1 MSQTHIPARDGNG
14 GNSGRSTSTSNSD
27 TGGEAVAGMTALS
40 PAAAR
45 QLESAQR
52 RARRTNIIFGAVA
65 KFCGFF
71 ILALLAAVAVFLLIR
86 GLPAFFGDKE
96 TVSSTIA
103 SFAGGETGSFWGF
116 VSPLIFG
123 TALTAVLALLLAV
136 PISIGIALFIAFY
149 CPKRFSGFV
158 SSVVDLLA
166 AIPSVIY
173 GLWGGLV
180 LVPSVFGAADTVSKA
195 LGWIPLF
202 SGPASNPPRTV
213 GTVAIVLAVMVIPII
228 TSISRDLFRQTP
240 TLLQEAA
247 LGLGA
252 TRWEMIRLAVL
263 PFAKSGVVSAAMLGL
278 GRALGETMAVLMI
291 LSPGRSF
298 SFNLFKASQNQT
310 IAANIAAQ
318 FPEADDM
325 GVSVLIATGLVLFV
339 ITFLV
344 NFAAR
349 KIAARQPGQKGF
361 FAKLLTRRRA
371 ASASA
376 SSASGVGSAGATDA
390 VGAAGSEISATA
402 VHPSAEAAVTSITR
416 SSARGRHRLDV
427 AMRVLIYLSL
437 LVAVIPLVSVLWT
450 VVAGGVSQFNWY
462 FLTHNMKGV
471 IGGLYPYGGIL
482 HAMIGTLEITGG
494 AMLISIPIGI
504 MTSVWLVEYAQGT
517 KPHAVVSFLVD
528 VMSGIPSIVAGL
540 FAYSVFAILFGPGT
554 VNGFVGSIA
563 LSILMLP
570 TVIRT
575 CEEMLL
581 IVPGDL
587 REAAY
592 GLGVTK
598 ARTIWRIVLPT
609 ALPGIVS
616 GVILAIARVIGETA
630 PLLIAAGV
638 ITGTNANLFS
648 GRMMTLPVYVYD
660 EYSQGLAQCS
670 TQSLALDP
678 PCNPQIHMERAWSAA
693 LALIILVLVL
703 TIIGRLITRISSKRL
718 GK

>member
-1 MSQTHIPARDGNG
+1 MTQMTKIPAGE
-14 GNSGRSTSTSNSD
+14 SSSAVSTS
-27 TGGEAVAGMTALS
+27 MLS
-40 PAAAR
+40 
-45 QLESAQR
+45 EHR
-52 RARRTNIIFGAVA
+52 RARRANIVFGAVA

-71 ILALLAAVAVFLLIR
+71 ILALLAAVAIFLLLR
-86 GLPAFFGDKE
+86 GLPAFFGDSASVK
-96 TVSSTIA
+96 STIA
-103 SFAGGETGSFWGF
+103 AFTGGEVDNFWGF

-123 TALTAVLALLLAV
+123 TALTAFLALLLAV
-136 PISIGIALFIAFY
+136 PISIGIALFITFY
-149 CPKRFSGFV
+149 CPQRFSGFV
-158 SSVVDLLA
+158 SSIVDLLA

-180 LVPSVFGAADTVSKA
+180 LVPSVFGAADAVSKVF
-195 LGWIPLF
+195 GWIPLF
-202 SGPASNPPRTV
+202 SGPAANPPRTV
-213 GTVAIVLAVMVIPII
+213 GTVSIVLAVMVVPII
-228 TSISRDLFRQTP
+228 TSVSRDLFKQTP
-240 TLLQEAA
+240 VLLQEAA

-349 KIAARQPGQKGF
+349 RISTHKPGQKGF
-361 FAKLLTRRRA
+361 FTTLRAK
-371 ASASA
+371 A
-376 SSASGVGSAGATDA
+376 SSRRSRGAGQAENVT
-390 VGAAGSEISATA
+390 VPQTEEAAGE
-402 VHPSAEAAVTSITR
+402 HPSLESVTTITR
-416 SSARGRHRLDV
+416 SSARSRHRLDV

-437 LVAVIPLVSVLWT
+437 VVAVIPLISVLWT
-450 VVAGGVSQFNWY
+450 VVAGGLAQFNWY

-494 AMLISIPIGI
+494 AMLISIPVGI

-517 KPHAVVSFLVD
+517 KPHTVVSFLVD

-540 FAYSVFAILFGPGT
+540 FAYSVFSIIFGPGT
-554 VNGFVGSIA
+554 VNGFVGSVA

-581 IVPGDL
+581 IVPNDL
-587 REAAY
+587 REASY

-670 TQSLALDP
+670 SQGLALSP
-678 PCNPQIHMERAWSAA
+678 PCVPQIRMERAWSAA
-693 LALIILVLVL
+693 LVLIILVLIL
-703 TIIGRLITRISSKRL
+703 TVIGRLITRISSKRL

>member
-1 MSQTHIPARDGNG
+1 MSNAPTTPSVTQRGLANVSSRQD
-14 GNSGRSTSTSNSD
+14 
-27 TGGEAVAGMTALS
+27 
-40 PAAAR
+40 AANA
-45 QLESAQR
+45 
-52 RARRTNIIFGAVA
+52 RARRANIIFAGVA

-71 ILALLAAVAVFLLIR
+71 ILALLAAVAIFLLIR
-86 GLPAFFGDKE
+86 GLPAFFGDSD
-96 TVSSTIA
+96 TVGSTIA
-103 SFAGGETGSFWGF
+103 AFTGGEATSFWGF
-116 VSPLIFG
+116 VAPLIFG
-123 TALTAVLALLLAV
+123 TALTAFLALLLAIPV
-136 PISIGIALFIAFY
+136 SIGIALFISFY
-149 CPKRFSGFV
+149 CPKRFSGLV

-180 LVPSVFGAADTVSKA
+180 LVPSVFGAANAVSKVF
-195 LGWIPLF
+195 GWIPLF
-202 SGPASNPPRTV
+202 AGPASNPPRTV
-213 GTVAIVLAVMVIPII
+213 GTVAIVLAVMVVPII
-228 TSISRDLFRQTP
+228 TSVSRDLFKQTP
-240 TLLQEAA
+240 VLLQEAA

-291 LSPGRSF
+291 LSPGRTF

-339 ITFLV
+339 ITFVV

-349 KIAARQPGQKGF
+349 KIAARKPGQKGF
-361 FAKLLTRRRA
+361 FATIIAKLVAKKQPESAAHSRNDSDSRQDLTA
-371 ASASA
+371 AA
-376 SSASGVGSAGATDA
+376 
-390 VGAAGSEISATA
+390 
-402 VHPSAEAAVTSITR
+402 SITR
-416 SSARGRHRLDV
+416 SSARARHRLDL
-427 AMRVLIYLSL
+427 AMRILIYVSL
-437 LVAVIPLVSVLWT
+437 VVAVIPLISVLWT
-450 VVAGGVSQFNWY
+450 VVVGGLAQFNWY
-462 FLTHNMKGV
+462 FLSHNMKGV

-482 HAMIGTLEITGG
+482 HAMVGTLEITGG

-504 MTSVWLVEYAQGT
+504 MTSVWLVEYARGT

-540 FAYSVFAILFGPGT
+540 FAYSVFSIIFGPGT

-581 IVPGDL
+581 IVPDDL
-587 REAAY
+587 REASY

-638 ITGTNANLFS
+638 LTGTNFNLFS

-670 TQSLALDP
+670 TQGLALNP
-678 PCNPQIHMERAWSAA
+678 PCIPQIRMERAWSAA
-693 LALIILVLVL
+693 LVLIVLVL
-703 TIIGRLITRISSKRL
+703 ILTVIGRLITRISSKRL

>member
-1 MSQTHIPARDGNG
+1 MSQGVLSAN
-14 GNSGRSTSTSNSD
+14 TS
-27 TGGEAVAGMTALS
+27 
-40 PAAAR
+40 P
-45 QLESAQR
+45 QLR
-52 RARRTNIIFGAVA
+52 RARVTNKIFGALA
-65 KFCGFF
+65 KFCGFL

-86 GLPAFFGDKE
+86 GLPALFGDPQS
-96 TVSSTIA
+96 VSTTISA
-103 SFAGGETGSFWGF
+103 FTGGEVDSFWGF
-116 VSPLIFG
+116 VAPLIFG
-123 TALTAVLALLLAV
+123 TALTAFLALLLAV
-136 PISIGIALFIAFY
+136 PISIGIALFISFY
-149 CPKRFSGFV
+149 CPPRLSNLV

-180 LVPSVFGAADTVSKA
+180 LVPSVFGAADAVSKV

-202 SGPASNPPRTV
+202 SGPAANPPRTV

-228 TSISRDLFRQTP
+228 TSVSRDLFRQTP
-240 TLLQEAA
+240 LLLQEAA
-247 LGLGA
+247 YGLGA

-298 SFNLFKASQNQT
+298 SFNLLQASQNQT

-325 GVSVLIATGLVLFV
+325 GVSILIATGLVLFV
-339 ITFLV
+339 ITFIV
-344 NFAAR
+344 NYAAR
-349 KIAARQPGQKGF
+349 KIAIRKPGKGGVIKKY
-361 FAKLLTRRRA
+361 FAKKRA
-371 ASASA
+371 KRKAQR
-376 SSASGVGSAGATDA
+376 G
-390 VGAAGSEISATA
+390 GAAAVATVA
-402 VHPSAEAAVTSITR
+402 TR
-416 SSARGRHRLDV
+416 SSARSRRRLDL
-427 AMRVLIYLSL
+427 AMRVLIYASL
-437 LVAVIPLVSVLWT
+437 AVAVIPLISVLWT
-450 VVAGGVSQFNWY
+450 VVAGGLAQFNWY
-462 FLTHNMKGV
+462 FLSHNMKGV

-494 AMLISIPIGI
+494 AMLISIPLGI
-504 MTSVWLVEYAQGT
+504 MTAIWLVEYAQGT

-540 FAYSVFAILFGPGT
+540 FAYSVFSIIFGPGT

-581 IVPGDL
+581 IVPNDL

-598 ARTIWRIVLPT
+598 SRTIWRIVLPT

-616 GVILAIARVIGETA
+616 GVILAVARVIGETA

-638 ITGTNANLFS
+638 LTGTNFNLFS

-670 TQSLALDP
+670 AEGLALDP
-678 PCNPQIHMERAWSAA
+678 PCLPQIRMERAWSAA
-693 LALIILVLVL
+693 LVLIVLVLIL
-703 TIIGRLITRISSKRL
+703 TIIGRLITRVSSKRV

>member
-1 MSQTHIPARDGNG
+1 MSSSHLSSPPAM
-14 GNSGRSTSTSNSD
+14 T
-27 TGGEAVAGMTALS
+27 VAAD
-40 PAAAR
+40 R
-45 QLESAQR
+45 QLEAAHK
-52 RARRTNIIFGAVA
+52 RARTANIVFGAVA

-86 GLPAFFGDKE
+86 GMPTFFGDSE
-96 TVSSTIA
+96 TVKSTIA
-103 SFAGGETGSFWGF
+103 SFTGGETDSFWGF

-123 TALTAVLALLLAV
+123 TVLTAVLALLLAV

-149 CPKRFSGFV
+149 CSKRFANFV
-158 SSVVDLLA
+158 SSIVDLLA

-180 LVPSVFGAADTVSKA
+180 LVPSVFGAADAVSKA

-228 TSISRDLFRQTP
+228 TSVSRDLFKQTP
-240 TLLQEAA
+240 VLLQEAA

-298 SFNLFKASQNQT
+298 SLNLFKASQNQT

-349 KIAARQPGQKGF
+349 KIAARKPGQKGF
-361 FAKLLTRRRA
+361 FARLKEKRA
-371 ASASA
+371 LQGNSAQVSTTETEREQESQEASLDANA
-376 SSASGVGSAGATDA
+376 VSSV
-390 VGAAGSEISATA
+390 
-402 VHPSAEAAVTSITR
+402 TR
-416 SSARGRHRLDV
+416 SSARNRHRLDV
-427 AMRVLIYLSL
+427 VMRVLIYLSL
-437 LVAVIPLVSVLWT
+437 LVAVIPLVSVLFT
-450 VVAGGVSQFNWY
+450 VVSGGLAQFNWY

-540 FAYSVFAILFGPGT
+540 FAYSVFSILFGPGT

-575 CEEMLL
+575 CEEMLM
-581 IVPGDL
+581 IVPDDL
-587 REAAY
+587 REASY

-638 ITGTNANLFS
+638 LTGTNVNLFS

-670 TQSLALDP
+670 TASLAMNP
-678 PCNPQIHMERAWSAA
+678 PCNPQIRMERAWSAA
-693 LALIILVLVL
+693 LVLIILVLIL
-703 TIIGRLITRISSKRL
+703 TVIGRLITRISSKRL

>member
-1 MSQTHIPARDGNG
+1 MSDAKG
-14 GNSGRSTSTSNSD
+14 
-27 TGGEAVAGMTALS
+27 TAAMAS
-40 PAAAR
+40 QMKAM
-45 QLESAQR
+45 ESEHR
-52 RARRTNIIFGAVA
+52 RARRANIIFAAAA

-71 ILALLAAVAVFLLIR
+71 ILALLAAVAIFLLIR
-86 GLPAFFGDKE
+86 GLPAFFGDGESVK
-96 TVSSTIA
+96 STISA
-103 SFAGGETGSFWGF
+103 FTGGEVDNFWGF

-123 TALTAVLALLLAV
+123 TALTAFLALLLAI

-149 CPKRFSGFV
+149 CPKRFSGLV

-180 LVPSVFGAADTVSKA
+180 LVPSVFGAADAVSKV

-202 SGPASNPPRTV
+202 SGPAANPPRTV

-228 TSISRDLFRQTP
+228 TSVSRDLFKQTP
-240 TLLQEAA
+240 VLLQEAA

-263 PFAKSGVVSAAMLGL
+263 PFSKSGVVSAAMLGL

-339 ITFLV
+339 ITFVV

-349 KIAARQPGQKGF
+349 KIAAREPGQKGF
-361 FAKLLTRRRA
+361 FAKLFHRGNKSA
-371 ASASA
+371 HQSIEDSGISASEEHPA
-376 SSASGVGSAGATDA
+376 
-390 VGAAGSEISATA
+390 ISA
-402 VHPSAEAAVTSITR
+402 VTTITR
-416 SSARGRHRLDV
+416 SSARARHRLDV

-437 LVAVIPLVSVLWT
+437 VVAVIPLVSVLWT
-450 VVAGGVSQFNWY
+450 VVSGGIAQFNWY
-462 FLTHNMKGV
+462 FLSHNMKGV
-471 IGGLYPYGGIL
+471 MGGLYPYGGIL

-494 AMLISIPIGI
+494 AMLISIPVGI

-540 FAYSVFAILFGPGT
+540 FAYSVFSILFGPGT
-554 VNGFVGSIA
+554 VNGFVGSVA

-638 ITGTNANLFS
+638 ITGTNVNLFS

-660 EYSQGLAQCS
+660 EYSQGLAQC
-670 TQSLALDP
+670 TPQGLALNP
-678 PCNPQIHMERAWSAA
+678 PCVPQIRMERAWSAA
-693 LALIILVLVL
+693 LVLIILVLIL

>member
-1 MSQTHIPARDGNG
+1 MSNAPTTPSA
-14 GNSGRSTSTSNSD
+14 
-27 TGGEAVAGMTALS
+27 
-40 PAAAR
+40 
-45 QLESAQR
+45 AQR
-52 RARRTNIIFGAVA
+52 GLANVSSRQDAANARARRANIIFAGVA

-71 ILALLAAVAVFLLIR
+71 ILALLAAVAIFLLIR
-86 GLPAFFGDKE
+86 GLPAFFGDSD
-96 TVSSTIA
+96 TVGSTIA
-103 SFAGGETGSFWGF
+103 AFTGGEATSFWGF
-116 VSPLIFG
+116 VAPLIFG
-123 TALTAVLALLLAV
+123 TALTAFLALLLAIPV
-136 PISIGIALFIAFY
+136 SIGIALFISFY
-149 CPKRFSGFV
+149 CPKRFSGLV

-180 LVPSVFGAADTVSKA
+180 LVPSVFGAANAVSKVF
-195 LGWIPLF
+195 GWIPLF
-202 SGPASNPPRTV
+202 AGPASNPPRTV
-213 GTVAIVLAVMVIPII
+213 GTVAIVLAVMVVPII
-228 TSISRDLFRQTP
+228 TSVSRDLFKQTP
-240 TLLQEAA
+240 VLLQEAA

-291 LSPGRSF
+291 LSPGRTF

-339 ITFLV
+339 ITFVV

-349 KIAARQPGQKGF
+349 KIAARKPGQKGF
-361 FAKLLTRRRA
+361 FATIIAKLVA
-371 ASASA
+371 KKQPES
-376 SSASGVGSAGATDA
+376 
-390 VGAAGSEISATA
+390 A
-402 VHPSAEAAVTSITR
+402 VHSRNDSNSRQDLTSAASITR
-416 SSARGRHRLDV
+416 SSARARHRLDL
-427 AMRVLIYLSL
+427 AMRILIYVSL
-437 LVAVIPLVSVLWT
+437 VVAVIPLISVLWT
-450 VVAGGVSQFNWY
+450 VVVGGLAQFNWY
-462 FLTHNMKGV
+462 FLSHNMKGV

-482 HAMIGTLEITGG
+482 HAMVGTLEITGG

-504 MTSVWLVEYAQGT
+504 MTSVWLVEYARGT
-517 KPHAVVSFLVD
+517 TPHAVVSFLVD

-540 FAYSVFAILFGPGT
+540 FAYSVFSIIFGPGT

-581 IVPGDL
+581 IVPDDL
-587 REAAY
+587 REASY

-638 ITGTNANLFS
+638 LTGTNFNLFS

-670 TQSLALDP
+670 TQGLALNP
-678 PCNPQIHMERAWSAA
+678 PCIPQIRMERAWSAA
-693 LALIILVLVL
+693 LVLIVLVL
-703 TIIGRLITRISSKRL
+703 ILTVIGRLITRISSKRL

>member
-1 MSQTHIPARDGNG
+1 M
-14 GNSGRSTSTSNSD
+14 
-27 TGGEAVAGMTALS
+27 TGSSETAVRGSVTDA
-40 PAAAR
+40 
-45 QLESAQR
+45 SAQASAR
-52 RARRTNIIFGAVA
+52 RARRANRAFGALA

-71 ILALLAAVAVFLLIR
+71 ILALLAAVAIFLLIR
-86 GLPAFFGDKE
+86 GLPAFFGDSASIK
-96 TVSSTIA
+96 STIGA
-103 SFAGGETGSFWGF
+103 FTGGEVDNFWGF

-123 TALTAVLALLLAV
+123 TALTAVLALLLAI

-149 CPKRFSGFV
+149 CPKRFSGLV

-180 LVPSVFGAADTVSKA
+180 LVPSVFGAANAVSKVF
-195 LGWIPLF
+195 GWIPLF
-202 SGPASNPPRTV
+202 AGPASNPPRTV

-228 TSISRDLFRQTP
+228 TSVSRDLFKQTP
-240 TLLQEAA
+240 VLLQEAA

-291 LSPGRSF
+291 LSPGRGF

-339 ITFLV
+339 ITFIV

-349 KIAARQPGQKGF
+349 RIAARKPGQKGKGRLRTLLGRMRGS
-361 FAKLLTRRRA
+361 AK
-371 ASASA
+371 ASQTTTADVVSDSDI
-376 SSASGVGSAGATDA
+376 SSADAHPAIDA
-390 VGAAGSEISATA
+390 VAT
-402 VHPSAEAAVTSITR
+402 ITR
-416 SSARGRHRLDV
+416 SSARARHRLDV
-427 AMRVLIYLSL
+427 AMRVLIYVSL
-437 LVAVIPLVSVLWT
+437 VVAVIPLISVLWT
-450 VVAGGVSQFNWY
+450 VVSGGIAQFNWY

-494 AMLISIPIGI
+494 AMLISIPVGI

-540 FAYSVFAILFGPGT
+540 FAYSVFSIFFGPGT
-554 VNGFVGSIA
+554 VNGFVGSVA

-581 IVPGDL
+581 IVPNDL

-638 ITGTNANLFS
+638 ITGTNVNLFS

-670 TQSLALDP
+670 AQGLALTP
-678 PCNPQIHMERAWSAA
+678 PCVPEIRMERAWSAA
-693 LALIILVLVL
+693 LVLIILVLIL
-703 TIIGRLITRISSKRL
+703 TVIGRLITRISSKRL